1 MRREFEVLNNIFG
14 YRDFRKGQQE
24 VIDKILN
31 GKDVFCIL
39 PTGGGKSL
47 CYEIPAYIFKGTTLV
62 ISPLISLMK
71 DQVDNL
77 NSLGINA
84 AYISGGN
91 DFEEVKNIIRK
102 FIKGE
107 FKLLYVSPERLENKY
122 FLDNIDK
129 ANITQ
134 IVVDEAHCVSM
145 WGHDFRKSY
154 SKIKPFICNLK
165 KRPIITAFTATA
177 TEIVMK
183 DSIELLGLHNP
194 FIYKGS
200 FSRDNLEIN
209 VLKEVDKLEIISEII
224 SEHEE
229 ESGIIY
235 CSTKNEVEELYKHMI
250 YRGKSVGKYHG
261 SLKDKEK
268 NYYQE
273 EFLND
278 NFKVMIATNAF
289 GMGIDK
295 PDVKFIIHSTFPKSI
310 ENYYQEIGRG
320 GRDGSL
326 AKCYLLYSE
335 QDIRVMDYLI
345 SSTTELSRRTIE
357 LKKLE
362 KIIEFCNYDKC
373 LRKYILDYFGEENSI
388 KYCNNC
394 TNCLKNSDLIDM
406 TLEAQKI
413 LSCIYRTK
421 EAFGESVLIDILRG
435 IHGPKIEKYK
445 LYELSTFGIMK
456 EYTSKY
462 IKDII
467 KELLYIK
474 ALERKEGTYSMLKLN
489 RKSIGILKGEEKVL
503 LEVNNNEE
511 SMCMDLE
518 LFKKLR
524 ILRKDISRRE
534 GVKPYIVFTD
544 SMIMEIINK
553 NPKSK
558 EDLKNIRGFG
568 EQKITKYGPF
578 ILTTLRDYEKY
589 GKRN

>member
-1 MRREFEVLNNIFG
+1 MGKEFEVLNSIFG
-14 YRDFRKGQQE
+14 YREFRKGQQE
-24 VIDKILN
+24 VIEKILR
-31 GKDVFCIL
+31 GRDVFCIL

-47 CYEIPAYIFKGTTLV
+47 CYEIPAYILSGVTLV

-77 NSLGINA
+77 NSLGIKA

-91 DFEEVKNIIRK
+91 DFEEVRRIMGS

-107 FKLLYVSPERLENKY
+107 IKLLYVSPERLENKY
-122 FLDNIDK
+122 FLENVEK

-134 IVVDEAHCVSM
+134 VVVDEAHCVSM

-154 SKIKPFICNLK
+154 SKIKPFINKLR
-165 KRPIITAFTATA
+165 KRPIVTAFTATA
-177 TEIVMK
+177 TEVVMK
-183 DSIELLGLHNP
+183 DSIELLGLKTP
-194 FIYKGS
+194 FVYKGS
-200 FSRDNLEIN
+200 FTRDNLEIN
-209 VLKEVDKLEIISEII
+209 ILKEVDKLECISEII

-235 CSTKNEVEELYKHMI
+235 CSTKNEVEELYKNMT

-261 SLKDKEK
+261 SLKDREK
-268 NYYQE
+268 IYYQE

-335 QDIRVMDYLI
+335 HDIRLMDYLI
-345 SSTTELSRRTIE
+345 SSTTEISRRTIE

-362 KIIEFCNYDKC
+362 KIIEFCNFDKC

-394 TNCLKNSDLIDM
+394 SNCLKNTDFIDM

-435 IHGPKIEKYK
+435 VHGPKIEKYK

-467 KELLYIK
+467 NELLAINV
-474 ALERKEGTYSMLKLN
+474 LERKAGTYSMIRLN
-489 RKSIGILKGEEKVL
+489 RKSINILKGEEKVFL
-503 LEVNNNEE
+503 DINKNEKEV
-511 SMCMDLE
+511 CKDLE
-518 LFKKLR
+518 LFKRLR
-524 ILRKDISRRE
+524 LLRKDISRKE

-553 NPKSK
+553 NPKDK
-558 EDLKNIRGFG
+558 EELKNIRGFG
-568 EQKITKYGPF
+568 EQKIIKYGSF
-578 ILTTLRDYEKY
+578 IITTLKDYEKY
-589 GKRN
+589 RKRN

>member
-1 MRREFEVLNNIFG
+1 
-14 YRDFRKGQQE
+14 
-24 VIDKILN
+24 
-31 GKDVFCIL
+31 
-39 PTGGGKSL
+39 
-47 CYEIPAYIFKGTTLV
+47 
-62 ISPLISLMK
+62 
-71 DQVDNL
+71 
-77 NSLGINA
+77 
-84 AYISGGN
+84 
-91 DFEEVKNIIRK
+91 
-102 FIKGE
+102 
-107 FKLLYVSPERLENKY
+107 
-122 FLDNIDK
+122 
-129 ANITQ
+129 
-134 IVVDEAHCVSM
+134 M

-345 SSTTELSRRTIE
+345 SSTTEISRRTIE

-362 KIIEFCNYDKC
+362 KIIEF
-373 LRKYILDYFGEENSI
+373 
-388 KYCNNC
+388 C

-467 KELLYIK
+467 NELLAIK
-474 ALERKEGTYSMLKLN
+474 ALERKEGTYSMIKLN
-489 RKSIGILKGEEKVL
+489 RKSIAILRGEEKVL
-503 LEVNNNEE
+503 LDINRNEE
-511 SMCMDLE
+511 SMCKDLE

-544 SMIMEIINK
+544 SMIMDIINK

-568 EQKITKYGPF
+568 EQKIIKYGPF
-578 ILTTLRDYEKY
+578 ILTTLSDYEKY

>member
-14 YRDFRKGQQE
+14 YREFRKGQQE
-24 VIDKILN
+24 VIDKILS

-235 CSTKNEVEELYKHMI
+235 CSTKNGVEELYKHMI

-268 NYYQE
+268 
-273 EFLND
+273 
-278 NFKVMIATNAF
+278 
-289 GMGIDK
+289 
-295 PDVKFIIHSTFPKSI
+295 
-310 ENYYQEIGRG
+310 NYYQEIGRG

-345 SSTTELSRRTIE
+345 SSTTEISRRTIE

-467 KELLYIK
+467 KELLSIK

>member
-1 MRREFEVLNNIFG
+1 
-14 YRDFRKGQQE
+14 
-24 VIDKILN
+24 
-31 GKDVFCIL
+31 
-39 PTGGGKSL
+39 
-47 CYEIPAYIFKGTTLV
+47 
-62 ISPLISLMK
+62 
-71 DQVDNL
+71 
-77 NSLGINA
+77 
-84 AYISGGN
+84 
-91 DFEEVKNIIRK
+91 
-102 FIKGE
+102 
-107 FKLLYVSPERLENKY
+107 
-122 FLDNIDK
+122 
-129 ANITQ
+129 
-134 IVVDEAHCVSM
+134 
-145 WGHDFRKSY
+145 
-154 SKIKPFICNLK
+154 
-165 KRPIITAFTATA
+165 
-177 TEIVMK
+177 
-183 DSIELLGLHNP
+183 
-194 FIYKGS
+194 
-200 FSRDNLEIN
+200 
-209 VLKEVDKLEIISEII
+209 
-224 SEHEE
+224 
-229 ESGIIY
+229 
-235 CSTKNEVEELYKHMI
+235 
-250 YRGKSVGKYHG
+250 
-261 SLKDKEK
+261 
-268 NYYQE
+268 
-273 EFLND
+273 
-278 NFKVMIATNAF
+278 
-289 GMGIDK
+289 
-295 PDVKFIIHSTFPKSI
+295 
-310 ENYYQEIGRG
+310 
-320 GRDGSL
+320 
-326 AKCYLLYSE
+326 
-335 QDIRVMDYLI
+335 MDYLI
-345 SSTTELSRRTIE
+345 SSTTEISRRTIE

-467 KELLYIK
+467 NELLSIK
-474 ALERKEGTYSMLKLN
+474 ALERKEGTYSMIKLN
-489 RKSIGILKGEEKVL
+489 RKSIAILRGEEKVL
-503 LEVNNNEE
+503 LDINRNEE
-511 SMCMDLE
+511 SMCKDLE

-544 SMIMEIINK
+544 SIIMEIINK

>member
-1 MRREFEVLNNIFG
+1 MRKAFEILNNIFG
-14 YRDFRKGQQE
+14 YKEFRKGQQE
-24 VIDKILN
+24 VIEKILS
-31 GKDVFCIL
+31 GRDIFCIL

-47 CYEIPAYIFKGTTLV
+47 CYEIPAYIFSGVTLV

-77 NSLGINA
+77 NSLGIKA
-84 AYISGGN
+84 SYISGGN
-91 DFEEVKNIIRK
+91 DFEEVKKIMKNFIR
-102 FIKGE
+102 GE
-107 FKLLYVSPERLENKY
+107 IKLLYVSPERLENKY
-122 FLDNIDK
+122 FLENVEK

-134 IVVDEAHCVSM
+134 VVVDEAHCVSM

-154 SKIKPFICNLK
+154 SKIKPFINKLR
-165 KRPIITAFTATA
+165 KRPIVTAFTATA

-183 DSIELLGLHNP
+183 DSIELLGLKNP
-194 FIYKGS
+194 FVYKGS

-209 VLKEVDKLEIISEII
+209 ILKEVDKLECISEII

-235 CSTKNEVEELYKHMI
+235 CSTKNEVEELYKNMI

-268 NYYQE
+268 IYYQE

-335 QDIRVMDYLI
+335 QDVRLMDYLI
-345 SSTTELSRRTIE
+345 SSTTEISRRTIE

-362 KIIEFCNYDKC
+362 KIIEFCNFDKC

-394 TNCLKNSDLIDM
+394 SNCLKNTDFIDM
-406 TLEAQKI
+406 TLESQKI

-435 IHGPKIEKYK
+435 VHGPKIERYK

-456 EYTSKY
+456 EYTGKY

-467 KELLYIK
+467 NELLDINV
-474 ALERKEGTYSMLKLN
+474 LERKEGTYSMLKLN
-489 RKSIGILKGEEKVL
+489 RKSINILKGEEKVFL
-503 LEVNNNEE
+503 DVNKNEKEV
-511 SMCMDLE
+511 CKDLE
-518 LFKKLR
+518 LFKRLR
-524 ILRKDISRRE
+524 ILRKDISRKE

-544 SMIMEIINK
+544 SMIMDIINK

-558 EDLKNIRGFG
+558 EELQNIRGFG
-568 EQKITKYGPF
+568 EQKIIKYGSF
-578 ILTTLRDYEKY
+578 IITTLRDYEKY
-589 GKRN
+589 KKRN

>member
-1 MRREFEVLNNIFG
+1 MRREREILNNIFG
-14 YRDFRKGQQE
+14 YREFRKGQQE
-24 VIDKILN
+24 VIEKILS
-31 GKDVFCIL
+31 GRDVFCIL

-47 CYEIPAYIFKGTTLV
+47 CYEIPAYILSGVTLV

-77 NSLGINA
+77 NSLGIKA

-91 DFEEVKNIIRK
+91 DFEEVKKIMGS
-102 FIKGE
+102 FIKCE
-107 FKLLYVSPERLENKY
+107 IKLLYVSPERLENKY
-122 FLDNIDK
+122 FLENVEK
-129 ANITQ
+129 ANVTQ
-134 IVVDEAHCVSM
+134 VVVDEAHCVSI

-154 SKIKPFICNLK
+154 SKIKPFINKLR
-165 KRPIITAFTATA
+165 KRPIVTAFTATA
-177 TEIVMK
+177 TEVVMK
-183 DSIELLGLHNP
+183 DSIELLGLKDP

-209 VLKEVDKLEIISEII
+209 ILKEVDKLESISEII

-235 CSTKNEVEELYKHMI
+235 CSTKNEVEELYKNMI

-335 QDIRVMDYLI
+335 QDIRLMDYLI
-345 SSTTELSRRTIE
+345 SSTTEISRRTIE

-362 KIIEFCNYDKC
+362 QIIEFCNFNKC

-394 TNCLKNSDLIDM
+394 TNCLKNNDFVDM

-435 IHGPKIEKYK
+435 VHGPKIEKYK

-456 EYTSKY
+456 EYTNKY

-467 KELLYIK
+467 NELLAIN
-474 ALERKEGTYSMLKLN
+474 ALERKERTYSMLKLN
-489 RKSIGILKGEEKVL
+489 RKSIGILKGEEKVFL
-503 LEVNNNEE
+503 DINKNEE
-511 SMCMDLE
+511 NVCKDLE
-518 LFKKLR
+518 LFKRLR

-534 GVKPYIVFTD
+534 GIKPYIVFTD
-544 SMIMEIINK
+544 SMIMDIINK
-553 NPKSK
+553 NPKSR

-568 EQKITKYGPF
+568 EQKITKYGSF
-578 ILTTLRDYEKY
+578 IITTLKDYEKY

>member
-1 MRREFEVLNNIFG
+1 MRKAFEILNNIFG
-14 YRDFRKGQQE
+14 YKEFRKGQQE
-24 VIDKILN
+24 VIEKILS
-31 GKDVFCIL
+31 GRDIFCIL

-47 CYEIPAYIFKGTTLV
+47 CYEIPAYIFSGVTLV

-77 NSLGINA
+77 NSLGIKA
-84 AYISGGN
+84 SYISGGN
-91 DFEEVKNIIRK
+91 DFEEVKNIMGNFIR
-102 FIKGE
+102 GE
-107 FKLLYVSPERLENKY
+107 IKLLYVSPERLENKY
-122 FLDNIDK
+122 FLENVEK

-134 IVVDEAHCVSM
+134 VVVDEAHCVSM

-154 SKIKPFICNLK
+154 SKIKPFINKLR
-165 KRPIITAFTATA
+165 KRPIVTAFTATA

-183 DSIELLGLHNP
+183 DSIELLGLKNP
-194 FIYKGS
+194 FVYKGS

-209 VLKEVDKLEIISEII
+209 ILKEVDKLECISEII
-224 SEHEE
+224 NEHEE
-229 ESGIIY
+229 EAGIIY
-235 CSTKNEVEELYKHMI
+235 CSTKNEVEELYKNMI

-268 NYYQE
+268 IYYQE

-335 QDIRVMDYLI
+335 QDVRLMDYLI
-345 SSTTELSRRTIE
+345 SSTTEISRRTIE

-362 KIIEFCNYDKC
+362 KIIEFCNFDKC

-394 TNCLKNSDLIDM
+394 SNCLKNTDFIDM
-406 TLEAQKI
+406 TLEVQKI

-435 IHGPKIEKYK
+435 VHGPKIERYK

-456 EYTSKY
+456 EYTGKY

-467 KELLYIK
+467 NELLSINV
-474 ALERKEGTYSMLKLN
+474 LERKEGTYSMLKLN
-489 RKSIGILKGEEKVL
+489 RKSINILKGEEKVFL
-503 LEVNNNEE
+503 DVNKNEKEV
-511 SMCMDLE
+511 CKDLE
-518 LFKKLR
+518 LFKRLR
-524 ILRKDISRRE
+524 ILRKDISRKE

-544 SMIMEIINK
+544 SMIMDIINK

-558 EDLKNIRGFG
+558 EELKNIRGFG
-568 EQKITKYGPF
+568 EQKIIKYGSF
-578 ILTTLRDYEKY
+578 IITTLKDYEKY
-589 GKRN
+589 KKRN

>member
-1 MRREFEVLNNIFG
+1 MRKAFEILNNIFG
-14 YRDFRKGQQE
+14 YKEFRKGQQE
-24 VIDKILN
+24 VIEKILS
-31 GKDVFCIL
+31 GRDIFCIL

-47 CYEIPAYIFKGTTLV
+47 CYEIPAYIFSGVTLV

-77 NSLGINA
+77 NSLGIKA
-84 AYISGGN
+84 SYISGGN
-91 DFEEVKNIIRK
+91 DFEEVKKIMKNFIR
-102 FIKGE
+102 GE
-107 FKLLYVSPERLENKY
+107 IKLLYVSPERLENKY
-122 FLDNIDK
+122 FLENVEN

-134 IVVDEAHCVSM
+134 VVVDEAHCVSM

-154 SKIKPFICNLK
+154 SKIKPFINKLR
-165 KRPIITAFTATA
+165 KRPIVTAFTATA

-183 DSIELLGLHNP
+183 DSIELLGLKNP
-194 FIYKGS
+194 FVYKGS

-209 VLKEVDKLEIISEII
+209 ILKEVDKLECISEII

-235 CSTKNEVEELYKHMI
+235 CSTKNEVEELYKNMI

-268 NYYQE
+268 IYYQE

-335 QDIRVMDYLI
+335 QDVRLMDYLI
-345 SSTTELSRRTIE
+345 SSTTEISRRTIE

-362 KIIEFCNYDKC
+362 KIIEFCNFDKC

-394 TNCLKNSDLIDM
+394 SNCLKNTDFIDM
-406 TLEAQKI
+406 TLEVQKI

-435 IHGPKIEKYK
+435 VHGPKIERYK

-456 EYTSKY
+456 EYTGKY

-467 KELLYIK
+467 NELLDINV
-474 ALERKEGTYSMLKLN
+474 LERKEGTYSMLKLN
-489 RKSIGILKGEEKVL
+489 RKSIKILKGEEKVFL
-503 LEVNNNEE
+503 DVNKNEKEV
-511 SMCMDLE
+511 CKDLE
-518 LFKKLR
+518 LFKRLR
-524 ILRKDISRRE
+524 ILRKDISRKE

-544 SMIMEIINK
+544 SMIMDIINK

-558 EDLKNIRGFG
+558 EELQNIRGFG
-568 EQKITKYGPF
+568 EQKIIKYGSF
-578 ILTTLRDYEKY
+578 IITTLRDYEKY
-589 GKRN
+589 KKRN

>member
-1 MRREFEVLNNIFG
+1 MGKEFEVLNNIFG
-14 YRDFRKGQQE
+14 YREFRKGQQE
-24 VIDKILN
+24 VIEKILS
-31 GKDVFCIL
+31 GRDVFCIL

-47 CYEIPAYIFKGTTLV
+47 CYEIPAYTFRGVTLV

-77 NSLGINA
+77 NSLGIKA

-91 DFEEVKNIIRK
+91 DFEEVKRIMRS

-107 FKLLYVSPERLENKY
+107 IKLLYVSPERLENKY
-122 FLDNIDK
+122 FLENVEK

-134 IVVDEAHCVSM
+134 VVVDEAHCVSM

-154 SKIKPFICNLK
+154 SKIKPFINKLR
-165 KRPIITAFTATA
+165 KRPIVTAFTATA
-177 TEIVMK
+177 TEVVMK
-183 DSIELLGLHNP
+183 DSIELLGLKTP
-194 FIYKGS
+194 FVYKGS
-200 FSRDNLEIN
+200 FTRDNLEIN
-209 VLKEVDKLEIISEII
+209 ILKEVDKLECISEII

-235 CSTKNEVEELYKHMI
+235 CSTKNEVEELYKNMT

-268 NYYQE
+268 IYYQE

-335 QDIRVMDYLI
+335 HDIRLMDYLI
-345 SSTTELSRRTIE
+345 SSTTEISRRTIE
-357 LKKLE
+357 LEKLE
-362 KIIEFCNYDKC
+362 KIVEFCNFDKC

-394 TNCLKNSDLIDM
+394 SNCLKNTDFIDM

-435 IHGPKIEKYK
+435 VHGPKIERYK

-467 KELLYIK
+467 NELLAINV
-474 ALERKEGTYSMLKLN
+474 LERKEGTYSMIRLN
-489 RKSIGILKGEEKVL
+489 RKSINILKGEEKVFL
-503 LEVNNNEE
+503 DINKNEKEV
-511 SMCMDLE
+511 CKDLE
-518 LFKKLR
+518 LFKRLR
-524 ILRKDISRRE
+524 LLRKDISRKE

-553 NPKSK
+553 NPKDK
-558 EDLKNIRGFG
+558 EELKNIRGFG
-568 EQKITKYGPF
+568 EQKIIKYGSF
-578 ILTTLRDYEKY
+578 IITTLKDYEKY
-589 GKRN
+589 KKRN

>member
-1 MRREFEVLNNIFG
+1 MRKAFEILNNIFG
-14 YRDFRKGQQE
+14 YKEFRKGQQE
-24 VIDKILN
+24 VIEKILS
-31 GKDVFCIL
+31 GMDVFCIL

-47 CYEIPAYIFKGTTLV
+47 CYEIPAYILSGVTLV
-62 ISPLISLMK
+62 VSPLISLMK

-77 NSLGINA
+77 NSLGIKA

-91 DFEEVKNIIRK
+91 DFEEVKRIMGS

-107 FKLLYVSPERLENKY
+107 IKLLYVSPERLENKY
-122 FLDNIDK
+122 FLENIEK
-129 ANITQ
+129 ANIIQ
-134 IVVDEAHCVSM
+134 VVVDEAHCVSM

-154 SKIKPFICNLK
+154 SKIKPFINKLR
-165 KRPIITAFTATA
+165 KRPIVTAFTATA
-177 TEIVMK
+177 TEMVMK
-183 DSIELLGLHNP
+183 DSIELLGLKDP
-194 FIYKGS
+194 FVYKGS
-200 FSRDNLEIN
+200 FTRDNLEIN
-209 VLKEVDKLEIISEII
+209 ILKEVDKLESISEII

-235 CSTKNEVEELYKHMI
+235 CSTKNEVEELYKNMI

-261 SLKDKEK
+261 SLKNKEK

-335 QDIRVMDYLI
+335 QDIRLMDYLI
-345 SSTTELSRRTIE
+345 SSTTEISRRTIE

-362 KIIEFCNYDKC
+362 QIIEFCNFDKC

-394 TNCLKNSDLIDM
+394 TNCLKNNDFVDM

-435 IHGPKIEKYK
+435 VHGPKIEKYK

-456 EYTSKY
+456 EYTNKY

-467 KELLYIK
+467 NELLAIS

-489 RKSIGILKGEEKVL
+489 RRSIGILKGEEKVFL
-503 LEVNNNEE
+503 DINKNEE
-511 SMCMDLE
+511 SVCKDLE
-518 LFKKLR
+518 LFKRLR

-534 GVKPYIVFTD
+534 GIKPYIVFTD
-544 SMIMEIINK
+544 SMIMDIINK

-558 EDLKNIRGFG
+558 EALKNIRGFG
-568 EQKITKYGPF
+568 EQKITKYGSF
-578 ILTTLRDYEKY
+578 IITTLKDYEKY
-589 GKRN
+589 KKRN

>member
-1 MRREFEVLNNIFG
+1 MRKAFEILNNIFG
-14 YRDFRKGQQE
+14 YKEFRKGQQE
-24 VIDKILN
+24 VIEKILS
-31 GKDVFCIL
+31 GRDIFCIL

-47 CYEIPAYIFKGTTLV
+47 CYEIPAYIFSGVTLV

-77 NSLGINA
+77 NSLGIKA
-84 AYISGGN
+84 EYISGGN
-91 DFEEVKNIIRK
+91 DFKEVKKIIGS
-102 FIKGE
+102 FIRGE
-107 FKLLYVSPERLENKY
+107 IKLLYVSPERLENKY
-122 FLDNIDK
+122 FLENVEK

-134 IVVDEAHCVSM
+134 VVVDEAHCVSM

-154 SKIKPFICNLK
+154 SKIKPFINKLR
-165 KRPIITAFTATA
+165 KRPIVTAFTATA

-183 DSIELLGLHNP
+183 DSIELLGLKTP
-194 FIYKGS
+194 FVYKGS
-200 FSRDNLEIN
+200 FTRDNLEIN
-209 VLKEVDKLEIISEII
+209 ILKEVEKLECISEII

-235 CSTKNEVEELYKHMI
+235 CSTKNEVEELYKNMI

-268 NYYQE
+268 IYYQE

-335 QDIRVMDYLI
+335 QDIRLMDYLI
-345 SSTTELSRRTIE
+345 SSTTEISRRTIE

-362 KIIEFCNYDKC
+362 KIIEFCNFDKC

-394 TNCLKNSDLIDM
+394 SNCLKNTNFIDM

-435 IHGPKIEKYK
+435 VHGPKIERYK

-456 EYTSKY
+456 EYTGKY
-462 IKDII
+462 IKDVIN
-467 KELLYIK
+467 ELLAINV
-474 ALERKEGTYSMLKLN
+474 LERKEGTYSMLKLN
-489 RKSIGILKGEEKVL
+489 RKSINILKGEEKVFL
-503 LEVNNNEE
+503 DVNKNEKEV
-511 SMCMDLE
+511 CKDLE
-518 LFKKLR
+518 LFKRLR
-524 ILRKDISRRE
+524 ILRKDLSKKE
-534 GVKPYIVFTD
+534 GIKPYIVFTD

-553 NPKSK
+553 NPKDK
-558 EDLKNIRGFG
+558 EELQNIRGFG
-568 EQKITKYGPF
+568 EQKIKKYGSF
-578 ILTTLRDYEKY
+578 IITTLKDYEKY
-589 GKRN
+589 KKRN

>member
-1 MRREFEVLNNIFG
+1 MGKEFEVLNNIFG
-14 YRDFRKGQQE
+14 YREFRKGQQE
-24 VIDKILN
+24 VIEKILS
-31 GKDVFCIL
+31 GRDVFCIL

-47 CYEIPAYIFKGTTLV
+47 CYEIPAYTFRGVTLV

-77 NSLGINA
+77 NSLGIKA

-91 DFEEVKNIIRK
+91 DFEEVKRIMGS

-107 FKLLYVSPERLENKY
+107 IKLLYVSPERLENKY
-122 FLDNIDK
+122 FLENVEK

-134 IVVDEAHCVSM
+134 VVVDEAHCVSM

-154 SKIKPFICNLK
+154 SKIKPFINKLR
-165 KRPIITAFTATA
+165 KRPIVTAFTATA
-177 TEIVMK
+177 TEVVMK
-183 DSIELLGLHNP
+183 DSIELLGLKTP
-194 FIYKGS
+194 FVYKGS
-200 FSRDNLEIN
+200 FTRDNLEIN
-209 VLKEVDKLEIISEII
+209 ILKEVDKLECISEII

-235 CSTKNEVEELYKHMI
+235 CSTKNEVEELYKNMT

-268 NYYQE
+268 IYYQE

-335 QDIRVMDYLI
+335 HDIRLMDYLI
-345 SSTTELSRRTIE
+345 SSTTEISRRTIE

-362 KIIEFCNYDKC
+362 KIVEFCNFDKC

-394 TNCLKNSDLIDM
+394 SNCLKNTDFIDM

-435 IHGPKIEKYK
+435 VHGPKIERYK

-467 KELLYIK
+467 NELLAINV
-474 ALERKEGTYSMLKLN
+474 LERKEGTYSMIRLN
-489 RKSIGILKGEEKVL
+489 RKSINILKGEEKVFL
-503 LEVNNNEE
+503 DINKNEKEV
-511 SMCMDLE
+511 CKDLE
-518 LFKKLR
+518 LFKRLR
-524 ILRKDISRRE
+524 LLRKDISRKE

-553 NPKSK
+553 NPKDK
-558 EDLKNIRGFG
+558 EELKNIRGFG
-568 EQKITKYGPF
+568 EQKIIKYGSF
-578 ILTTLRDYEKY
+578 IITTLKDYEKY
-589 GKRN
+589 KKRN